1 MNQSPNLINW
11 LLTNQMGSAQNM
23 GMGMP
28 MMPQIPMASQNQQT
42 QTPINQSQFQ
52 QYVHK
57 ITDDNLKQLVAQA
70 RQQGISEDEI
80 KQGLEF
86 IMNMR

>member
-1 MNQSPNLINW
+1 MNQSPNLKNW

-23 GMGMP
+23 EIP
-28 MMPQIPMASQNQQT
+28 MMPQMPMMSQNQQT
-42 QTPINQSQFQ
+42 QPPINQSQFQ
-52 QYVHK
+52 QYIHK
-57 ITDDNLKQLVAQA
+57 ITDDNLKQLVIQA
-70 RQQGISEDEI
+70 RQQGISEEEI